1 MWLLANLKLRA
12 WLWSFLVAVL
22 MTLVQ
27 TEGKMPGSGRERD
40 FTGYV
45 ADQREAGMGE
55 NCWRQSAPEG
65 GHDLRV
71 EPEAKDRRV
80 VCGHEGRMD

>member
-1 MWLLANLKLRA
+1 MWLLANLKLHT

-40 FTGYV
+40 FTGCV
-45 ADQREAGMGE
+45 AGQREAGMGE

-65 GHDLRV
+65 RHDLRV

-80 VCGHEGRMD
+80 VYGHEGKMA